1 MLNNAGNSN
10 NNTTKATKAATTTA
24 ARKGRL
30 TILFT
35 FWRLVVVVV
44 VVDRFSNKPFR
55 TGFSFQFF
63 FCERF
68 RLLVLLLPR
77 CHEEEAEAEEEEQTT
92 DPRASNFM
100 LQTSDV
106 CVIEMFSSSRNE
118 KHESMRALHMKVF
131 YSVDNFN
138 YRVPQKY

>member
-1 MLNNAGNSN
+1 M
-10 NNTTKATKAATTTA
+10 
-24 ARKGRL
+24 
-30 TILFT
+30 FT
-35 FWRLVVVVV
+35 FWRLVVVV

-106 CVIEMFSSSRNE
+106 CVIEMFSSSQ
-118 KHESMRALHMKVF
+118 MK
-131 YSVDNFN
+131 ST
-138 YRVPQKY
+138 KA

>member
-35 FWRLVVVVV
+35 FWRLVVVI

-106 CVIEMFSSSRNE
+106 CVIEMFSSSQNE

-138 YRVPQKY
+138 YRVSQKY

>member
-44 VVDRFSNKPFR
+44 VDRFSNKPFR

-77 CHEEEAEAEEEEQTT
+77 CHEKEAEAEEEEQTT

-106 CVIEMFSSSRNE
+106 CVIEMFSSSQNE
-118 KHESMRALHMKVF
+118 KHESMRALHMK
-131 YSVDNFN
+131 SIL
-138 YRVPQKY
+138 

>member
-35 FWRLVVVVV
+35 FWRLVVV

-106 CVIEMFSSSRNE
+106 CVIEMFSSSQ
-118 KHESMRALHMKVF
+118 MK
-131 YSVDNFN
+131 ST
-138 YRVPQKY
+138 KA